1 MSFKTS
7 FREKV
12 RNKNSTFIPYIFIE
26 TDFNFSK
33 NTYPILALMFTNRAR
48 YIKDLNLK
56 DGSIDEISN
65 IVKKHYFD
73 NSGVFPIWG
82 KIQKY
87 KYYYQPEKAL
97 LFDNQG
103 SLINLK
109 QRN

>member
-1 MSFKTS
+1 MSFK
-7 FREKV
+7 EKV
-12 RNKNSTFIPYIFIE
+12 ENKKSIFTPYIFIE

-33 NTYPILALMFTNRAR
+33 NTYPILALMFTNKAR

-56 DGSIDEISN
+56 DGSIDELSE
-65 IVKKHYFD
+65 IVKKHYVD

-82 KIQKY
+82 RIQKY
-87 KYYYQPEKAL
+87 KYYYLPERAL
-97 LFDNQG
+97 LFDTQG